1 MKRLVLSLV
10 LASLAVSCGDDPSG
24 PDKVRAGV
32 LGRDPLDQIHLM
44 ENHSSALIAWRRAG
58 VRDRIVVHIDGHSD
72 FDWLPDET
80 VARIAAAM
88 PDEMWEYERHP
99 YAMDDSIL
107 SGFSIW
113 NFVYPAAR
121 LGLVRELVWVVP
133 DGTLEDSTSAWRLVR
148 ELIIDKLE
156 RVEVEEAF
164 GLHLDGRVVR
174 GEVLGLPWTVCELR
188 DLPEIEEPVLLDID
202 LDYFTTRSAISQQ
215 VTAMP
220 WIDPETMLAT
230 LAEKGIRSEVTTLSL
245 STIGGYLPPSNRWIG
260 RYLLQR
266 LRDPRSGL
274 SDIETLRR
282 EAIVRGAEGAGPEA
296 IAALRELTRIA
307 PDDACAWY
315 CLSRYLREANLEDE
329 GRDALARSMNL
340 DPLLSHEYLFAGDSY
355 WLNGRYRDALDMYR
369 RYRERLP
376 VGPFTAY
383 ALRREAGSLMRLGRD
398 DEAIAA
404 YRAVLELAPDHADS
418 LLDLG
423 VLLRERGQVED
434 AIALFRRARERVPE
448 RSTYAMALGTT
459 FLVAGR
465 TDEAIAEL
473 RSAVDQRPTWVRA
486 RTHLAT
492 ALVDLGEYAR
502 ARDEIRIVLSIDSR
516 NPAARRLARIVAQQG
531 VDLTDP

>member
-1 MKRLVLSLV
+1 MI
-10 LASLAVSCGDDPSG
+10 LAVSCGDRSRAPEA
-24 PDKVRAGV
+24 VHAGV
-32 LGRDPLDQIHLM
+32 VGRDPLDQVHLM

-58 VRDRIVVHIDGHSD
+58 VRDRVVVHIDGHSD

-99 YAMDDSIL
+99 YSMDDTVL

-121 LGLVRELVWVVP
+121 LGLVREMVWVVP
-133 DGTLEDSTSAWRLVR
+133 DGTLADSTSAWRLVR

-188 DLPEIEEPVLLDID
+188 DLPEIAEPVLLDVD
-202 LDYFTTRSAISQQ
+202 LDYFTTRSAITQN

-220 WIDPETMLAT
+220 WIDPETMLT
-230 LAEKGIRSEVTTLSL
+230 VLAEKGIRSEVTTLSL

-266 LRDPRSGL
+266 LRDPAGGL
-274 SDIETLRR
+274 SDVESLRR
-282 EAIVRGAEGAGPEA
+282 DAILRSAEGAGLEA
-296 IAALRELTRIA
+296 IDALRELTRIA

-315 CLSRYLREANLEDE
+315 CLSRYLREAGLSDE
-329 GRDALARSMNL
+329 GRKALDRSMGL

-355 WLNGRYRDALDMYR
+355 WLNGRFRDALDMYR

-404 YRAVLELAPDHADS
+404 YRAVLDLAPDHADS

-423 VLLRERGQVED
+423 VLLRERGRVDD

-459 FLVAGR
+459 YLVAGR
-465 TDEAIAEL
+465 TEDAVREL
-473 RSAVDQRPTWVRA
+473 RIAVAQRPAWVRA

-492 ALVDLGEYAR
+492 GLVDLGDYHR
-502 ARDEIRIVLSIDSR
+502 ARDEIRIVLSIDPR
-516 NPAARRLARIVAQQG
+516 NPVARRLARVVAQHG
-531 VDLTDP
+531 VKITDP